1 MLTPAELVWL
11 LASVARG
18 DQAAFEALYEAT
30 CAKLFGVV
38 LRIVRDPTLAEDILH
53 ETYVKIWGTAAQ
65 YHPGETSPLAWMVA
79 IARNRAIDVVRKRID
94 LSQNDAAAFE
104 AASDAPAQLARR
116 EMTEELKALLECVG
130 QLEPDKQKL
139 VLLAYYNGWSREQLA
154 DKFGAQLGD
163 VKSWLRSSLLD
174 IRSCLGLA

>member
-38 LRIVRDPTLAEDILH
+38 LRIVRDQALAEDILH
-53 ETYVKIWGTAAQ
+53 ETYVKIWGAAAQ

-79 IARNRAIDVVRKRID
+79 MDP
-94 LSQNDAAAFE
+94 S
-104 AASDAPAQLARR
+104 
-116 EMTEELKALLECVG
+116 
-130 QLEPDKQKL
+130 
-139 VLLAYYNGWSREQLA
+139 
-154 DKFGAQLGD
+154 
-163 VKSWLRSSLLD
+163 
-174 IRSCLGLA
+174 

>member
-1 MLTPAELVWL
+1 MLAPSELAWL

-38 LRIVRDPTLAEDILH
+38 LRIVRDQALAEDILH
-53 ETYVKIWGTAAQ
+53 ETYVKIWNTAAQ
-65 YHPGETSPLAWMVA
+65 DHPEETSPLAWMVSL
-79 IARNRAIDVVRKRID
+79 ARNRAIDVVRKRAD
-94 LSQNDAAAFE
+94 LPLDAAVNFE
-104 AASDAPAQLARR
+104 AASDTPAPPARR
-116 EMTEELKALLECVG
+116 EMTEEVKALLECVG
-130 QLEPDKQKL
+130 RLEPDRQKL

-154 DKFGAQLGD
+154 AKFDTQLGN
-163 VKSWLRSSLLD
+163 VKTWLRSSLLD

>member
-1 MLTPAELVWL
+1 MLTPAQLVWL

-30 CAKLFGVV
+30 RAKLFGVV
-38 LRIVRDPTLAEDILH
+38 LRIVRDQALAETVLQ
-53 ETYVKIWGTAAQ
+53 EAYVKIWNSAGQ
-65 YHPGETSPLAWMVA
+65 YSPGEASPLAWMVA
-79 IARNRAIDVVRKRID
+79 IVRNRAIDVVRKRAD
-94 LSQNDAAAFE
+94 LSLEEAATFE
-104 AASDAPAQLARR
+104 AASDTPTPLARR

-130 QLEPDKQKL
+130 GLEPDRQKL

-154 DKFGAQLGD
+154 AKFDTQLGN
-163 VKSWLRSSLLD
+163 VKTWLRSSLLD

>member
-38 LRIVRDPTLAEDILH
+38 LRIVRDQALAEDILH
-53 ETYVKIWGTAAQ
+53 ETYVKIWGAAAQ

-79 IARNRAIDVVRKRID
+79 IARNRAIDVVRKRTD
-94 LSQNDAAAFE
+94 LSQNDTAAFE
-104 AASDAPAQLARR
+104 AASDTPTQLARR
-116 EMTEELKALLECVG
+116 EMTDELKALLECVG
-130 QLEPDKQKL
+130 QLEPDRQKL

-154 DKFGAQLGD
+154 DKFDTQLGN
-163 VKSWLRSSLLD
+163 VKTWLRSSLLD